1 MSRIAHCPACSAQE
15 SGVKTRIALEHTCGL
30 ESRELNAEIRK
41 YNKESYEKEY
51 SCQLSEPEA
60 LFPRNILQP
69 IYENYLQH
77 YASRANPTAYDFFL
91 FLLKQVKNDK
101 QISKEG

>member
-15 SGVKTRIALEHTCGL
+15 HGAKTRIALEHTCGL
-30 ESRELNAEIRK
+30 ETGALNAEIRK
-41 YNKESYEKEY
+41 YDEGSYQEAY
-51 SCQLSEPEA
+51 WCQPSEPEA

-101 QISKEG
+101 QISKES